1 MTKWICQL
9 DNQEFDSEEA
19 AQDAT
24 LDYIDTCDFE
34 ESIEYGGAVTLA
46 DIIKELQRL
55 DSPLYYKLLEEVQ
68 ERIFRD
74 YFYEVAADE
83 D

>member
-9 DNQEFDSEEA
+9 DDQEYASEEA
-19 AQDAT
+19 ARDAAFEH
-24 LDYIDTCDFE
+24 IDTCDFE

-46 DIIKELQRL
+46 DIINELQRL

-74 YFYEVAADE
+74 YFYEVADDE

>member
-9 DNQEFDSEEA
+9 DSQEYESEEA
-19 AQDAT
+19 AQNAT
-24 LDYIDTCDFE
+24 LDYIDICDFE
-34 ESIEYGGAVTLA
+34 QIVGENGAITFA

-55 DSPLYYKLLEEVQ
+55 DSPLYYNLLEQAQ
-68 ERIFRD
+68 ERVFRD
-74 YFYEVAADE
+74 YFYEVADDE